1 MQKEIVTYCV
11 LDVDILTLACLKF
24 RESLIKAGNVCPF
37 SEACTIASSCNKLF
51 RRNFL
56 KPDTIGLIPRHG
68 YRYRDK
74 QSKIAI
80 EWLIWEEKV
89 RGINILHAAK
99 GKEMVLG
106 GLSVDGYCAETN
118 QVFEMMGCFY
128 HGCTK
133 CFKNDRDKPVYNNGD
148 ETMNLRYENT
158 RSKIVHLNQLGYEVI
173 QQFFDEDSSDLE
185 WFSDSSSGNVDFNF
199 FIDEYRKKHV
209 RVQNY
214 VNIVDIY
221 SHEQFRR
228 HFRLSRTTAELCDLE
243 NANVLPTHTYGRE
256 KVCTRKAF
264 YMSVWYL
271 ANEETYRQISDRF
284 DVSESA
290 AWLIIR
296 NVVDY
301 LVTKSNTVIKWPT
314 EEEAMIIEQ
323 EFSEKQA

>member
-173 QQFFDEDSSDLE
+173 MIDVFK
-185 WFSDSSSGNVDFNF
+185 NV
-199 FIDEYRKKHV
+199 
-209 RVQNY
+209 
-214 VNIVDIY
+214 
-221 SHEQFRR
+221 
-228 HFRLSRTTAELCDLE
+228 
-243 NANVLPTHTYGRE
+243 
-256 KVCTRKAF
+256 
-264 YMSVWYL
+264 
-271 ANEETYRQISDRF
+271 
-284 DVSESA
+284 
-290 AWLIIR
+290 
-296 NVVDY
+296 
-301 LVTKSNTVIKWPT
+301 
-314 EEEAMIIEQ
+314 
-323 EFSEKQA
+323 